1 MSNKKATIVGSGLV
15 GTLWSIFLGR
25 RGYQIDLFERRPDMR
40 QAGYVGGRSINLA
53 MSHRGWTALKKAG
66 IADQLQNVALPMYG
80 RMMHDTEGCLTYQ
93 PYGKEGEAIW
103 SVSRGGLN
111 LALLKLAGEM
121 ENIKIHFEHVCEHF
135 DMGTQELT
143 FSHPEGSK
151 KVVSDLV
158 FGADG
163 AFSAIR
169 HGIMRQPMFNY
180 SQTYLE
186 HGYKELNIEAN
197 ADGGFKIDPD
207 ALHIWPRGNFMLI
220 ALPNP
225 EGNFTCTLFLPF
237 KGEVS
242 FDTLKS
248 DIDVKAFF
256 ETYFKDIIPLMPDYL
271 EQFNTYQTSTL
282 LTVRA
287 EPWHYGNSIVIGDAA
302 HAIVPFY
309 GQGMNC
315 GFEDCTILDQY
326 AETLNEDWEQVFI
339 KMSENRIKDAN
350 AIATLALRN
359 FVEMRDLVA
368 DPKFLLRKKISAWL
382 HEKFPERFTPTYT
395 MVSFT
400 DTPYSVALN
409 EELKQDGF
417 FKEVLSIPNIEEN
430 WQESLMGVFD
440 KWY

>member
-1 MSNKKATIVGSGLV
+1 MLKKATIVGSGLV
-15 GTLWSIFLGR
+15 GTLWAIFLGR
-25 RGYQIDLFERRPDMR
+25 RGYQIELFERRSDMR
-40 QAGYVGGRSINLA
+40 KAGYVGGKSINLA

-66 IADQLQNVALPMYG
+66 IADQLKSVALPMYG
-80 RMMHDTEGCLTYQ
+80 RMMHDKAGNLTYQ
-93 PYGKEGEAIW
+93 KYGKDNEAIW

-121 ENIKIHFEHVCEHF
+121 PNIDIKFDYVCE
-135 DMGTQELT
+135 QYEINSNELT
-143 FSHPEGSK
+143 FSYQGK
-151 KVVSDLV
+151 QIKTNSDLI
-158 FGADG
+158 FGTDG

-169 HGIMRQPMFNY
+169 YGIMKQPMFNY

-197 ADGGFKIDPD
+197 LDGSFKL
-207 ALHIWPRGNFMLI
+207 ATEVLHIWPRGNFMII

-237 KGEVS
+237 KGDVS
-242 FDTLKS
+242 FEKLNTDAQI
-248 DIDVKAFF
+248 IDFF

-271 EQFNTYQTSTL
+271 EQFHKNPTSTL
-282 LTVRA
+282 ITVRTD
-287 EPWHYGNSIVIGDAA
+287 PWHYENTLVIGDAA

-315 GFEDCTILDQY
+315 GFEDCTILDQLADEY
-326 AETLNEDWEQVFI
+326 QENWGTVFQ
-339 KMSENRIKDAN
+339 KMSENRIQDAN

-359 FVEMRDLVA
+359 FVEMRDLVG

-382 HEKFPERFTPTYT
+382 HEHFPTRFTPTYT
-395 MVSFT
+395 MVSFS
-400 DTPYSVALN
+400 DTPYHLALA
-409 EELKQDGF
+409 EELKQDEF
-417 FKEVLSIPNIEEN
+417 FKEILSISDVEN
-430 WQESLMGVFD
+430 TWQDKISAIFD